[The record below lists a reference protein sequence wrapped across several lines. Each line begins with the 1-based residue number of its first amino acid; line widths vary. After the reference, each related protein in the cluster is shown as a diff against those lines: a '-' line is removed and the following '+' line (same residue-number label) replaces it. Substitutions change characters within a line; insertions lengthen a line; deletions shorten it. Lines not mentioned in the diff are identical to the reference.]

1 MSKVHYM
8 YENVIVKPILYNC
21 YILISKKKEREKKKK
36 REKIESIKR

>member
-21 YILISKKKEREKKKK
+21 YILISKKKREKRKKK
-36 REKIESIKR
+36 ERKLSP